1 MRRGWNP
8 ERESRLENSVF
19 TTITAIILVILIL
32 SFSYF
37 TRTTPLNST
46 TTTYPGQTTTTMPI
60 NYPCT
65 PIGEFV
71 LMNGKCVP
79 YEGESNDQS
88 K

>member
-8 ERESRLENSVF
+8 EKESRFESKIF
-19 TTITAIILVILIL
+19 TLFTAIVLVVLIL

-37 TRTTPLNST
+37 TRTTPSNST
-46 TTTYPGQTTTTMPI
+46 TTTYPNQTTTTMPT

-65 PIGEFV
+65 PIGEYV

-79 YEGESNDQS
+79 SEGEGE
-88 K
+88 